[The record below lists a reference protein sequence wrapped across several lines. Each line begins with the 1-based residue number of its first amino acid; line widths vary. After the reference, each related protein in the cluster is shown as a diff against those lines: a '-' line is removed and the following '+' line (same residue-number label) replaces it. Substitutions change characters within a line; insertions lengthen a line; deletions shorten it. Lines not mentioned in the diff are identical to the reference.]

1 VRWAIRQQWNQPQQ
15 IDKWPTIQGRYF
27 LIDVL
32 WRQIEKALPDLPIHY
47 QRQRE
52 AHQKPLDEEGSH
64 SGSFL

>member
-1 VRWAIRQQWNQPQQ
+1 VRREQLNQLQ
-15 IDKWPTIQGRYF
+15 PTAKLLSIQGRYF
-27 LIDVL
+27 LIDAL

-52 AHQKPLDEEGSH
+52 ARQKPLDEEGSH